1 MNTKYKEI
9 YVDIGIDLEEVIK
22 LLKSYNAQGEKVCVN
37 FNDKTLYSD
46 NINEDEIYKLI
57 TGFTKKGYFEFVEQ
71 EEKKNGRQIQKII
84 RKKLALLNT
93 NSTGLFLCS

>member
-1 MNTKYKEI
+1 MNTEYKEI
-9 YVDIGIDLEEVIK
+9 YVDIGIDLEEVIE

-37 FNDKTLYSD
+37 FNEKTLYSD

-71 EEKKNGRQIQKII
+71 EEKKMKDKF
-84 RKKLALLNT
+84 KK
-93 NSTGLFLCS
+93 

>member
-1 MNTKYKEI
+1 M
-9 YVDIGIDLEEVIK
+9 
-22 LLKSYNAQGEKVCVN
+22 CVN

-71 EEKKNGRQIQKII
+71 EEKKWKTNSKNNSQKI
-84 RKKLALLNT
+84 
-93 NSTGLFLCS
+93 SPVEH

>member
-1 MNTKYKEI
+1 M
-9 YVDIGIDLEEVIK
+9 
-22 LLKSYNAQGEKVCVN
+22 N

-57 TGFTKKGYFEFVEQ
+57 TGFNKKEYLEFVEQ
-71 EEKKNGRQIQKII
+71 EEKNERQIQEII

-93 NSTGLFLCS
+93 KFNGAFFMFVKKIHLIYR

>member
-1 MNTKYKEI
+1 MNTEYKEI
-9 YVDIGIDLEEVIK
+9 YVDIGIDLEEVIE

-57 TGFTKKGYFEFVEQ
+57 TGFTKKEYLEFVEQ
-71 EEKKNGRQIQKII
+71 EEKKMKDKF
-84 RKKLALLNT
+84 KK
-93 NSTGLFLCS
+93 